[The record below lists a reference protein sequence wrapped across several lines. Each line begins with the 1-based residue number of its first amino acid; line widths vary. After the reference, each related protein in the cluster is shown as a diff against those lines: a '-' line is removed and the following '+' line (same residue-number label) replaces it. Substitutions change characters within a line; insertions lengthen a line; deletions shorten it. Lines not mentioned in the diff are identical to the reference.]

1 MMPMI
6 GRFCLSLLL
15 AASLV
20 PAAHSADFY
29 EGKTISLVVGFAPGG
44 MADADGRMIAQFLGR
59 HIPGNPR
66 MIVQNQP
73 GAGGL
78 NAINYA
84 YTAARP
90 DGLSIFQLAS
100 GHALQQLSGSEAIKF
115 DVSRMPILGA
125 WLRSTY
131 VLSVRAESGFRSI
144 ADIKSAK
151 QPPRIGTQGLGTG
164 TYAYTVGWQ
173 RALGIAFQLVTGY
186 EGNEQ
191 NLALERGEID
201 GRTDTAASMLQR
213 PGDWLKR
220 FPAVV
225 QNGPDRSP
233 DLPDVPTVYDLNPK
247 PGVLFETV
255 NNALSVDRPYVL
267 SPGTPEDRVAILR
280 QAWADMLKDP
290 QLIAEAEKRRWRV
303 VPTSYEKMEAFYRQ
317 AVRETPPDVLKQ
329 LKELFP

>member
-1 MMPMI
+1 MRRMI
-6 GRFCLSLLL
+6 TRFLLL
-15 AASLV
+15 AILACTLL
-20 PAAHSADFY
+20 PAARAADFY
-29 EGKTISLVVGFAPGG
+29 EGKTVTVVVGFAPGG

-59 HIPGNPR
+59 HIPGTPR

-78 NAINYA
+78 NAVNFA

-100 GHALQQLSGSEAIKF
+100 AHALQQLSGSDAIKF
-115 DVSRMPILGA
+115 DLSRMPILGA

-131 VLSVRAESGFRSI
+131 VLSVRGESGLHSI
-144 ADIKSAK
+144 ADIKNAK

-164 TYAYTVGWQ
+164 TYSYTIGWQ
-173 RALGIAFQLVTGY
+173 RALGLKFQLVTGY

-191 NLALERGEID
+191 TLALERGEID
-201 GRTDTAASMLQR
+201 GRTDTAASILQR
-213 PGDWLKR
+213 PADWLKR

-280 QAWADMLKDP
+280 AAWAAMLKNPD
-290 QLIAEAEKRRWRV
+290 LLAEAGKRRWRI
-303 VPTSYEKMEAFYRQ
+303 VPTSYETMEAFYRQ
-317 AVRETPPDVLKQ
+317 AVTDTPPDVLKQ